1 MREIRAVEKSSSNSK
16 LSHFQKEMKLSVY
29 QQLMW
34 ERWEE
39 KRIGG
44 LCDKKVPTSVVST
57 RAAKAFVG
65 NMNEDLAGVEDPN
78 KGYFTVPWGFSTG
91 Q

>member
-1 MREIRAVEKSSSNSK
+1 MGKMGREKDR
-16 LSHFQKEMKLSVY
+16 
-29 QQLMW
+29 
-34 ERWEE
+34 
-39 KRIGG
+39 GG